1 MTANTAGLNKGFK
14 KARGMTSSFAGGI
27 AKLGAGV
34 AAIGAPVGL
43 IAGMAKVVSVGS
55 EFQKEISNVKAFV
68 TGTAEQHQQLS
79 DTAESLGEST
89 AFTASQA
96 AQAMTEMAKAGL
108 SANQILRASEGV
120 LTLAAAGDIEMAEA
134 AKIAAAAL
142 NQFGVPASEMGS
154 VVDQL
159 AKAASSG
166 SISLS
171 GMGTQLAY
179 ASASAKKAR
188 MGLGETAAVIA
199 SLATTMTAEKAGTGF
214 RAMMNS
220 ITAPTAEAAAEMRR
234 LKIETMDAND
244 KFLPFPDIIANF
256 NNALSGLSDGAR
268 AKSMGKMFTTIGDPA
283 IAAMLELNADGI
295 RDVTAAVADSDGFGL
310 SVAEEKLDNVSG
322 SFKELTSKV
331 EAFSINLFQMFQEP
345 LQQSLDDLAGF
356 IGQAN
361 EMLSTDLGNI
371 AAAESLAD
379 SVFGMFIINAE
390 EVLTWLFDNWKNL
403 FADLVNVAVAAFQNI
418 STNAVELFSAMW
430 ESLRSGENVP
440 FHFTPLLDGF
450 ERTSSKLRLTTADE
464 LKSELQGMGNA
475 AEDSSRKAKEE
486 VALSVADLGDLG
498 DNTRIKSSESSAT
511 DSTKGPLA
519 IALRGSREAFDV
531 INKAIKGGSDNH
543 MKSIAKQAEKQT
555 AIQQQQVGL
564 LEDIAEGDSDVE
576 VLTF

>member
-79 DTAESLGEST
+79 DTAESLGAST
-89 AFTASQA
+89 AFTAAQA
-96 AQAMTEMAKAGL
+96 AQAMTEMGKAGL
-108 SANQILRASEGV
+108 SANQILGASEGV

-134 AKIAAAAL
+134 ATIAAAAL
-142 NQFGVPASEMGS
+142 NQFGIPASEMGS

-159 AKAASSG
+159 AKAAASG

-171 GMGTQLAY
+171 GMGTQLSY
-179 ASASAKKAR
+179 AASSATAFG
-188 MGLGETAAVIA
+188 MDLGETSGI
-199 SLATTMTAEKAGTGF
+199 LATLATALGEDKAGTAF
-214 RAMMNS
+214 RAMMTS
-220 ITAPTAEAAAEMRR
+220 LQAPSAGAAQQLDALGISVTNAEGGFRTLPEIIEQFNASLAGMAAGDKAAIMNRIFNTRGLPAFNTLMSQGAASMRD
-234 LKIETMDAND
+234 M
-244 KFLPFPDIIANF
+244 
-256 NNALSGLSDGAR
+256 
-268 AKSMGKMFTTIGDPA
+268 
-283 IAAMLELNADGI
+283 
-295 RDVTAAVADSDGFGL
+295 TAAVTDSGGFGL

-322 SFKELTSKV
+322 
-331 EAFSINLFQMFQEP
+331 AFEKLKSAASGFAINLFQMFQEP

-356 IGQAN
+356 ISQAN

-450 ERTSSKLRLTTADE
+450 ERTSSKLRLTTADD
-464 LKSELQGMGNA
+464 LKSELQDMGNA

-498 DNTRIKSSESSAT
+498 ANTRIKSGESPAT
-511 DSTKGPLA
+511 DSPKGPLA
-519 IALRGSREAFDV
+519 IALKGSREAFDV

-543 MKSIAKQAEKQT
+543 MKSMAKQAEKQT